1 MNICAW
7 KKILVRAE
15 GNKGI
20 LRERIFE
27 IRANKNRKAKIKA
40 GMCPMCGA
48 ALMLRNGTD
57 GMFYGCGSFPKCK
70 FTEQVR

>member
-1 MNICAW
+1 MGVCAW
-7 KKILVRAE
+7 MTTHDE
-15 GNKGI
+15 SKGSKGM
-20 LRERIFE
+20 LCKSLFE
-27 IRANKNRKAKIKA
+27 IRTNKSIKAKIKA
-40 GMCPMCGA
+40 GICPLCGG